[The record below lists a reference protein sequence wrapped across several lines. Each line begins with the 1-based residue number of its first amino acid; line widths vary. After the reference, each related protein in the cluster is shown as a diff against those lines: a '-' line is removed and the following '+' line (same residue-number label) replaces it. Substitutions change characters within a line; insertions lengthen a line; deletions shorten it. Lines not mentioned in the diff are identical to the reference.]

1 MYFCDKVHQL
11 RIEAGLSQEAFA
23 NELGVP
29 YETVARWEQGAEM
42 PDMPAIVIDMG
53 TATKITAVDE
63 QGTVQGVSI
72 MPGVF
77 ISLDALVRDGEEVSQ
92 HAGFSAQMRCR
103 APYEYKSRA
112 TCFGVPLVHVHLSNG
127 TRRAAAARMRRSS

>member
-42 PDMPAIVIDMG
+42 PDMQTLLAIADRFG
-53 TATKITAVDE
+53 
-63 QGTVQGVSI
+63 
-72 MPGVF
+72 

-127 TRRAAAARMRRSS
+127 TRRAAGARMRRSS